1 MGSVLGT
8 ARWRTVS
15 LTFHFSGR
23 ASPAAEFKRVRTS
36 EERNVGGWFSA
47 VPKSASLQAR
57 SKDPFASRNVVLL
70 SCLGIGKVSGSVV
83 RQAVFVVKP
92 IVGARMRNKIQVWC
106 LAEYGVV
113 ASNPAVER
121 TCAKSRA
128 GRSLLR

>member
-1 MGSVLGT
+1 M
-8 ARWRTVS
+8 
-15 LTFHFSGR
+15 
-23 ASPAAEFKRVRTS
+23 
-36 EERNVGGWFSA
+36 

-70 SCLGIGKVSGSVV
+70 SLVGIIKVSGSVV

-92 IVGARMRNKIQVWC
+92 TVGARMIDKIQVLC
-106 LAEYGVV
+106 FAELGVV

-128 GRSLLR
+128 GRSLLRYM